1 MFSPRHP
8 VTVELFQSLQQIR
21 SKKWEVCQMATKGKP
36 PKYEEVVPAYSE
48 EGTPA
53 TTQNQEYGAIWYRAY
68 DMTHIFNDDSLYMFN
83 A

>member
-1 MFSPRHP
+1 
-8 VTVELFQSLQQIR
+8 
-21 SKKWEVCQMATKGKP
+21 MATKGKP

-68 DMTHIFNDDSLYMFN
+68 DLTHIFNDDSLYMFN